1 LDLLKHLS
9 GIYIQPYD
17 KSQANLMKKIT
28 QLALLSLQMLLLT
41 SCDFFTDSTPKSY
54 NSDAVISGQESEL
67 IFDYAYPLVLMQIT
81 QDLMFTVPFRDK
93 SHPNQFIMFNEL
105 AKPKNQAV
113 VLGNR
118 NTLYCVGWVDLEKGP
133 VVFEI
138 PNMGKRYYVMP
149 LLDAWTNTFASF
161 GSRTT
166 GQGAQKYLL
175 VQKGWQGDA
184 VEGYTTIEIPTSMVW
199 ITGRI
204 QADSTE
210 DALVAAK
217 LQEKYVLK
225 TLLEHKTGED
235 PYINYEPTYAA
246 WQVRKP
252 VPYTLKLNANDFY
265 NEFFKAWITNPPSE
279 ADEAIIKLLQ
289 KAGVERHYTRSF
301 ESLTQ
306 PVIDQ
311 LTAGLHNKQISY
323 LDAFYKGDAQTT
335 PWIFNIQRMGTWGSD
350 YARRAYWA
358 MWGLGANLVEDAVYG
373 VSQLDSDMQQMMG
386 DQVYKLH
393 FEANDLPPTSAF
405 WSVTTYDNEGYL
417 EKNELNRYSL
427 GSNHDI
433 EYNTDGSIDIF
444 LSNKRPNN
452 VSNWTPTPVAEFKV
466 LLRIY
471 WPGEEVLRGAWALP
485 PIMKV
490 E

>member
-1 LDLLKHLS
+1 
-9 GIYIQPYD
+9 
-17 KSQANLMKKIT
+17 M
-28 QLALLSLQMLLLT
+28 
-41 SCDFFTDSTPKSY
+41 
-54 NSDAVISGQESEL
+54 
-67 IFDYAYPLVLMQIT
+67 
-81 QDLMFTVPFRDK
+81 
-93 SHPNQFIMFNEL
+93 
-105 AKPKNQAV
+105 
-113 VLGNR
+113 
-118 NTLYCVGWVDLEKGP
+118 
-133 VVFEI
+133 
-138 PNMGKRYYVMP
+138 
-149 LLDAWTNTFASF
+149 
-161 GSRTT
+161 
-166 GQGAQKYLL
+166 
-175 VQKGWQGDA
+175 
-184 VEGYTTIEIPTSMVW
+184 
-199 ITGRI
+199 
-204 QADSTE
+204 
-210 DALVAAK
+210 
-217 LQEKYVLK
+217 
-225 TLLEHKTGED
+225 
-235 PYINYEPTYAA
+235 NY
-246 WQVRKP
+246 
-252 VPYTLKLNANDFY
+252 ANDFY